1 MDTDIPG
8 SGHNQPPEPMPAER
22 WAELVDNANV
32 WAKNVATIKSAE
44 QAGRCQA
51 FVDQLRLETEA
62 VEGAWNKEREPYDLA
77 LVVLRAKYRPPLELL
92 GIALD
97 KMKALAKDWL
107 DREKARLAHEA
118 AERKRLA
125 AEAEAEALRL
135 RQEAARGG
143 ATVQA
148 EAAARQAE
156 QEAEAARALALKP
169 VERPAIKGEFSAKAM
184 SMRTYWS
191 AVITDEKLALK
202 HFAKHPAIRSAALEA
217 IVKLETAHAKKV
229 KDAAQA
235 PPGVRFE
242 KEERP
247 V

>member
-1 MDTDIPG
+1 MDDLPPRD
-8 SGHNQPPEPMPAER
+8 HNQPPEPVPALR
-22 WAELVDNANV
+22 WAELVDNCNV
-32 WAKNVATIKSAE
+32 WSTNVTKIGSAE

-62 VEGAWNKEREPYDLA
+62 VQGAWDQEREPHDLA
-77 LVVLRAKYRPPLELL
+77 LVALRAKYRPPLELL

-148 EAAARQAE
+148 EAAAREAE
-156 QEAEAARALALKP
+156 QEAETARALALKP
-169 VERPAIKGEFSAKAM
+169 VERAQIRGEFSPRAM
-184 SMRTYWS
+184 SVRVTWS

-202 HFAKHPAIRSAALEA
+202 HFARHPAIRTAALEA
-217 IVKLETAHAKKV
+217 IVKLESAHARKV
-229 KDAAQA
+229 KDETQA
-235 PPGVRFE
+235 PPGVAFKRD
-242 KEERP
+242 ERAA
-247 V
+247 